1 MIQAVI
7 AILNLYQHILLLAA
21 MLGVTYDFCRSTFS
35 PRTTVPNI

>member
-35 PRTTVPNI
+35 PRTIVPDI